1 MNWRIEVPIVPCN
14 TPGDVDKA
22 LDSILPP
29 GGPTNMAFL
38 DQKAAA
44 KDLLLNSDLGPF
56 PMASGVRVTLTGNMA
71 NGKGDFLNIDLVRL

>member
-44 KDLLLNSDLGPF
+44 KDLLLNSDLGSF